1 MLPLPQH
8 QDRHDEEDEQAE
20 DEEDPRAE
28 LVRRL
33 LEYQKYKEV
42 SQVLESRPQ
51 LGRDLF
57 TRASPEPEVLEETES
72 EFVAV
77 GLFDLLEA
85 LRVTLELAGMAEN
98 GSRFRLAN
106 DFYKADGTL
115 CGRLRSEIGWLDL
128 QARRL
133 IVPPDDVQAALA
145 RLTRTADFAV
155 LPPSVK

>member
-1 MLPLPQH
+1 
-8 QDRHDEEDEQAE
+8 
-20 DEEDPRAE
+20 
-28 LVRRL
+28 VRRDEMDYL
-33 LEYQKYKEV
+33 REV
-42 SQVLESRPQ
+42 HLQ
-51 LGRDLF
+51 
-57 TRASPEPEVLEETES
+57 
-72 EFVAV
+72 
-77 GLFDLLEA
+77 EA
-85 LRVTLELAGMAEN
+85 LRVTLQLAGMAEN

-106 DFYKADGTL
+106 DFYKTDGTL

>member
-1 MLPLPQH
+1 MEPFSITLHARWADMDQNAHLANSSFLDMAVDARMSFFSQSGFAA
-8 QDRHDEEDEQAE
+8 AE
-20 DEEDPRAE
+20 FAKRRIGPV
-28 LVRRL
+28 VRRDEMDYL
-33 LEYQKYKEV
+33 REV
-42 SQVLESRPQ
+42 H
-51 LGRDLF
+51 
-57 TRASPEPEVLEETES
+57 
-72 EFVAV
+72 
-77 GLFDLLEA
+77 LLEA